1 MFVIDDIAASLA
13 VDLIKKLGER
23 GLKKFDQKKYERL
36 LKVAISKSIS
46 EFEKNQKIDEK
57 EGKYP
62 FYQSQIFMDALLSFS
77 FFKDIDQSAILNAI
91 QKDNR
96 VIPPTEKQL
105 LEFIKLLSTNVHS
118 DTELINIEIES
129 KYKGEIFHISSKVD
143 LIEKMTKVIYE
154 TIKNR
159 KPEVEFP
166 KFLTSPHHVEEEEV
180 IGREDNIE

>member
-1 MFVIDDIAASLA
+1 MKAA
-13 VDLIKKLGER
+13 I
-23 GLKKFDQKKYERL
+23 Y
-36 LKVAISKSIS
+36 KSIS

-77 FFKDIDQSAILNAI
+77 FFKDIDQSVILKAM
-91 QKDNR
+91 QDDNR
-96 VIPPTEKQL
+96 VFPPTEKQINSF
-105 LEFIKLLSTNVHS
+105 LEILNKFVNENGEIL
-118 DTELINIEIES
+118 EIEIES
-129 KYKGEIFHISSKVD
+129 KYKGEIFHNSSKVD
-143 LIEKMTKVIYE
+143 LIEKMTKEIYE